1 MLALTVA
8 DADLIAII
16 AVIVAIGS
24 ATPAWLTWRARKVH
38 VTNSDK
44 IEQISTWVKP
54 NGHGTLT
61 EMCERI
67 LTRLDDVEGRVADVE
82 RRASTTAATTA
93 ATTDRRIATLHA
105 DANERR
111 QDLADVVH
119 EMAQL
124 TAFLAGLECI
134 QKFQD
139 EDTR

>member
-82 RRASTTAATTA
+82 RRASTTAG
-93 ATTDRRIATLHA
+93 TTDRRIATLHA

-111 QDLADVVH
+111 QDLADVAH

-124 TAFLAGLECI
+124 TAFLVGLECI

>member
-1 MLALTVA
+1 MLALHVA

-24 ATPAWLTWRARKVH
+24 ATPAWLTWRASKVH

-82 RRASTTAATTA
+82 RRASTTAATT
-93 ATTDRRIATLHA
+93 DRRIATLHA

-111 QDLADVVH
+111 QDLADVAH

>member
-24 ATPAWLTWRARKVH
+24 ATPAWLTWHARKVH

-82 RRASTTAATTA
+82 RRASTTAATT
-93 ATTDRRIATLHA
+93 DRRITLHA

-111 QDLADVVH
+111 QDLADVAH

-124 TAFLAGLECI
+124 KAFLVGLECI

>member
-24 ATPAWLTWRARKVH
+24 ATPAWLTWRAHSVH

-82 RRASTTAATTA
+82 RRASTTAATT
-93 ATTDRRIATLHA
+93 DRRIATLHA

-111 QDLADVVH
+111 QDLADVAH

>member
-24 ATPAWLTWRARKVH
+24 ATPAWLTWHARKVH

-82 RRASTTAATTA
+82 RR
-93 ATTDRRIATLHA
+93 
-105 DANERR
+105 
-111 QDLADVVH
+111 QDLADVAH

-124 TAFLAGLECI
+124 TAFLVGLECI

>member
-24 ATPAWLTWRARKVH
+24 ATPAWLTWRAGKVH

-82 RRASTTAATTA
+82 RRASTTAATT
-93 ATTDRRIATLHA
+93 DRRITLHA

-111 QDLADVVH
+111 QDLADVAH

-124 TAFLAGLECI
+124 KAFLVGLECI

>member
-82 RRASTTAATTA
+82 RRASTTAATT
-93 ATTDRRIATLHA
+93 DRRIATLHA

-111 QDLADVVH
+111 QDLADVAH